1 MTLPA
6 VPWVFAAT
14 ASPEPFGLDVEPGE
28 RAFATPRDVETYVTK
43 TLWPAF
49 EAERSRLRLIDL
61 WYKGEQANPNVPRG
75 ATSELRNLLALSKT
89 PWLGLVVTTI
99 AQAMYCDG
107 YRSPEA
113 KANSSQWRTWN
124 ANSFDV
130 RQIAIHRAALAYG
143 YSFAVALPGLGP
155 DGETKTSVLRG
166 VSPQRMFAVWED
178 PAADDW
184 PIYAMKVEPE
194 RGGTVELKVLD
205 DTYVHTLIR
214 NADGVVWQK
223 SEAHSAGVCP
233 VVRYCNQLDLDGRT
247 PGEVEPF
254 IPVASRIDKTLF
266 DRLMVQHF
274 NSWKVRYISGMANF
288 ADTEEEAN
296 AKKFK
301 LRQNDILVSE
311 DPDTKFGTLDET
323 NLAGFIESASAD
335 IESLA
340 AVAQLPNHLLTGK
353 MVNLSAEAL
362 AAARAPLTQKV
373 HERQVS
379 FGAAHSQLLRLSAKL
394 EGDLDAANDV
404 MARITWQDVE
414 VRSLSQAV
422 DAYGKAAQMLG
433 IPRRYLWGR
442 LPGVTQSDVE
452 EWIDHALDDDPLDK
466 FLRSRDDIRA
476 TPAGG
481 ALVGGDLGLGPT
493 PNIPEPQVP

>member
-1 MTLPA
+1 MD
-6 VPWVFAAT
+6 VP
-14 ASPEPFGLDVEPGE
+14 PGE
-28 RAFATPRDVETYVTK
+28 RAFGSPDEVEKYVDK

-49 EAERSRLRLIDL
+49 ENERTRLRLIDL

-113 KANSSQWRTWN
+113 TKNSGPWRTWM
-124 ANSFDV
+124 ANSLDV

-143 YSFAVALPGLGP
+143 YAYATGLPGKAP
-155 DGETKTSVLRG
+155 DGTKTAVLRG
-166 VSPQRMFAVWED
+166 VSPQRMYAVYED

-184 PIYAMKVEPE
+184 PIYAMHVEPE
-194 RGGTVELKVLD
+194 RGGKVKLQVLD
-205 DTYVHTLIR
+205 DTYVHTLTR
-214 NADGVVWQK
+214 PNGGTSTWEK
-223 SEAHSAGVCP
+223 SEAHQAGVCP
-233 VVRYCNQLDLDGRT
+233 VVRYTNSLDLDGRT

-254 IPVASRIDKTLF
+254 IPVASRIDKTSF

-274 NSWKVRYISGMANF
+274 NSWKVRYIAGLAQF

-296 AKKFK
+296 AIKFK
-301 LRQNDILVSE
+301 LRQQDLLIAE

-323 NLAGFIESASAD
+323 NLDGFIASVEAD

-373 HERQVS
+373 YERQVS
-379 FGAAHSQLLRLSAKL
+379 FGASHSQLLRLAAVL
-394 EGDLDAANDV
+394 EGDLESAGDV
-404 MARITWQDVE
+404 MARMTWQDVE
-414 VRSLSQAV
+414 VRSLSQAA
-422 DAYGKAAQMLG
+422 DALGKLAQMLG
-433 IPRRYLWGR
+433 VPRQFLWSR
-442 LPGVTQSDVE
+442 IPGVNQSDVK
-452 EWIDHALDDDPLDK
+452 EWAEHALDDDPLSK
-466 FLRSRDDIRA
+466 YLRGIEDVRA

-481 ALVGGDLGLGPT
+481 ALIGADQQLGQAT
-493 PNIPEPQVP
+493 PDVPMPKAP

>member
-1 MTLPA
+1 MTLPV

-14 ASPEPFGLDVEPGE
+14 ASPEPFGLDVPPGD
-28 RAFATPRDVETYVTK
+28 RAFGSPKEVVDYVTK
-43 TLWPAF
+43 KLWPAF
-49 EAERSRLRLIDL
+49 ENERTRLRLIDR
-61 WYKGEQANPNVPRG
+61 WYKGEQADPNVPRG

-107 YRSPEA
+107 YRSPESA
-113 KANSSQWRTWN
+113 KNSAPWRTWM
-124 ANSFDV
+124 ANNFDV

-143 YSFAVALPGLGP
+143 YAYATALPGKAP
-155 DGETKTSVLRG
+155 DGTKTAVLRG
-166 VSPQRMFAVWED
+166 MSPQRMYAVYED
-178 PAADDW
+178 PACDDW
-184 PIYAMKVEPE
+184 PVYAMQVEPE
-194 RGGTVELKVLD
+194 RGGEIELKVFD
-205 DTYVHTLIR
+205 DTYVHHLTR
-214 NADGVVWQK
+214 TNDRVTWVK
-223 SEAHSAGVCP
+223 SEAHQAGVCP
-233 VVRYCNQLDLDGRT
+233 VVRYCNSLDLDGRT

-254 IPVASRIDKTLF
+254 IPVASRIDKTSF

-301 LRQNDILVSE
+301 LRQNDLLVSE
-311 DPDTKFGTLDET
+311 DPDTKFGTLEET
-323 NLAGFIESASAD
+323 SLAGFIDSVEAD

-373 HERQVS
+373 YERQVAFS
-379 FGAAHSQLLRLSAKL
+379 ASHSQLLRLAANL
-394 EGDLDAANDV
+394 EGDLGSASDV
-404 MARITWQDVE
+404 MARMTWQDVE

-422 DAYGKAAQMLG
+422 DALGKAAQMLG
-433 IPRRYLWGR
+433 IPRQFLWSR
-442 LPGVTQSDVE
+442 IPGVTQSDVT
-452 EWIDHALDDDPLDK
+452 EWMDHALDDDPLSK
-466 FLRSRDDIRA
+466 YLRGIEDVRA

-481 ALVGGDLGLGPT
+481 ALIGADQQLGQAT
-493 PNIPEPQVP
+493 PDVPMPKAP